1 MALIGTGCSITTH
14 NSFILTL
21 VENNFIEQGFA
32 TKLGYSTNLSPNNN
46 GRLVHR
52 GQLALKYVFSINVV
66 ISLATAEA
74 FYLDF
79 EDYQKR
85 QRAGTAAANWSLVNN
100 RMKTINAL
108 HGSLSFATFNCFPEI
123 VAYQP
128 INNDFANLSCTLI
141 EA

>member
-14 NSFILTL
+14 NSFNLIL
-21 VENNFIEQGFA
+21 VENNFIEQGFI
-32 TKLGYSTNLSPNNN
+32 TSLRYSNTLSPNNN

-52 GQLALKYVFSINVV
+52 GQLALKYFFQLNTVV
-66 ISLATAEA
+66 PLNTAEA

-85 QRAGTAAANWSLVNN
+85 QRAGIAAANWSLINN
-100 RMKTINAL
+100 RMKTINSL
-108 HGSLSFATFNCFPEI
+108 NGVLSFATFFCYPESVEYI
-123 VAYQP
+123 P
-128 INNDFANLSCTLI
+128 INNDFADLNCSLI